1 MLQGRLALSPYDLL
15 VGLRILE
22 VAAGRSRLA
31 IDADERFHNPAHV
44 LHGGILSGLVD
55 SAMAYAVSTQ
65 LDPDES
71 CTNIDLTIRF
81 VKATVSERLVAEAKV
96 VRAGR
101 TVVVTECDVKDEDG
115 DLVARASSSFLRR
128 GARDGA
134 GWLSEP
140 KGDRR

>member
-1 MLQGRLALSPYDLL
+1 MARGELELSPFDRL
-15 VGLRILE
+15 VGIRILE
-22 VAAGRSRLA
+22 VAGGRARLA
-31 IDADERFHNPAHV
+31 IDVGERFHNPAHV

-81 VKATVSERLVAEAKV
+81 VKATVAGAMVAEAKV

-101 TVVVTECDVKDEDG
+101 TVVVVECDVTDSEAE
-115 DLVARASSSFLRR
+115 LVARASSSFVRR
-128 GARDGA
+128 RARGGA
-134 GWLSEP
+134 GWLGKP
-140 KGDRR
+140 KERPA